1 MRSVGAVPNKRMRHR
16 SNSSLR
22 ASGPVD
28 LAGHG
33 VWTAS
38 VDVRTRLAVLLAGA
52 MVAGASSSYG
62 QAPVIPV
69 RDFGQSVIGAYEGWY
84 PNPDGSFTLL
94 AGYFNRNKEEQ
105 LDIPVGANNRIE
117 PGGPDR
123 GQPTHFLPR
132 RQWGVFTITV
142 PADFGDNVLTWTL
155 TANGQ
160 STSIPLKLDPQWAIE
175 PLEDAAMGNA
185 PPTVRF
191 KEGGVAVQG
200 PPRVVAASFET
211 SVGDPLA
218 LPLWVTDDFYLRPT
232 AGAATTR
239 PPLGVGWSK
248 FRGQGEVTFDD
259 AQPEVPETGGLVT
272 VVATFDN
279 AGEYLLRAE
288 VTDTTGRGGGG
299 SQCCWTTAHVLVT
312 VRP

>member
-1 MRSVGAVPNKRMRHR
+1 VTVG
-16 SNSSLR
+16 
-22 ASGPVD
+22 
-28 LAGHG
+28 LAC
-33 VWTAS
+33 T
-38 VDVRTRLAVLLAGA
+38 LLAGA
-52 MVAGASSSYG
+52 TAGYA
-62 QAPVIPV
+62 QAPVVPV
-69 RDFGQSVIGAYEGWY
+69 REFGQSVIGAFEGWY

-105 LDIPVGANNRIE
+105 LDIPVGPNNRIE

-142 PADFGDNVLTWTL
+142 PGDFGDSVLTWTL

-160 STSIPLKLDPQWAIE
+160 STTIPLKLDSQWAIE
-175 PLEDAAMGNA
+175 PLEDAAMGNT

-191 KEGGVAVQG
+191 KEDGVAVQG

-218 LPLWVTDDFYLRPT
+218 LPLWVADDFYLRPT
-232 AGAATTR
+232 AAAASTR

-312 VRP
+312 VHP